1 MTCLEPTLFKMFEA
15 KFQDGTTLKKIVDA
29 IKELV
34 TDVNLDVSASGI
46 SLQAMDSSHVALVQ
60 LKLDK
65 SGFATFRVD
74 KPVTLGLSIVNL
86 AKVMRLVGNND
97 SITLRCETKDEPQF
111 VSIICESAKQERT
124 TEFTLNLISL
134 DSESLGIPETAY

>member
-1 MTCLEPTLFKMFEA
+1 M
-15 KFQDGTTLKKIVDA
+15 
-29 IKELV
+29 
-34 TDVNLDVSASGI
+34 TDVNLDVSEKGI

-65 SGFATFRVD
+65 AGFATYRVD
-74 KPVTLGLSIVNL
+74 KPVTLGLSISNL

-97 SITLRCETKDEPQF
+97 SITLRCDTTGEPQSI
-111 VSIICESAKQERT
+111 SIICESGKQERT

-134 DSESLGIPETAY
+134 DSESLGIPETSY